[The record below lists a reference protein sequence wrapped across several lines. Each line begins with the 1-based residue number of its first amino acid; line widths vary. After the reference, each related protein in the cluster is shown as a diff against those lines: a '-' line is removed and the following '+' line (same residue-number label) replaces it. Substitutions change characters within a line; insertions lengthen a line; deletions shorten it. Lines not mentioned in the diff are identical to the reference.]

1 MTWETDRKTV
11 EMTTTAPLPYLL
23 IPVKAIQLQKL
34 SLSDIQNFSTV
45 CKNIDGRWQ
54 VFSS

>member
-11 EMTTTAPLPYLL
+11 EMTTTAPLPSLL

-45 CKNIDGRWQ
+45 C
-54 VFSS
+54 